1 MMVEPI
7 IVLSQ
12 IQELHIIL
20 LEIHAESVDL
30 RKFLSGLLSLK
41 SFLLYRKISR
51 FILSTREGNES

>member
-20 LEIHAESVDL
+20 LEIHADSVDL
-30 RKFLSGLLSLK
+30 RNSSSGLLSLK
-41 SFLLYRKISR
+41 SFLLYGKISR